1 MAPIQGGMIEPKPSK
16 AILFLRQKF
25 EELLTAAELCVHNK
39 LATPALILVY
49 SGIDVAGWLYAS
61 NPAEQ
66 TNIRFVA
73 WVNRYLLHAGAAL
86 EVSAL
91 ELYGA
96 RCGLLHNFSS
106 ESDLSRKDGDI
117 RKVHYAWG
125 NSRAETLIEM
135 ARLAKLDGQ
144 NTAINVGELISAFRT
159 GLTRFFEEATADPK
173 IAQALET
180 RWVKVFGTMSEGD
193 AQELLEW
200 GKSLLANPL
209 PK

>member
-1 MAPIQGGMIEPKPSK
+1 
-16 AILFLRQKF
+16 
-25 EELLTAAELCVHNK
+25 
-39 LATPALILVY
+39 
-49 SGIDVAGWLYAS
+49 
-61 NPAEQ
+61 
-66 TNIRFVA
+66 
-73 WVNRYLLHAGAAL
+73 
-86 EVSAL
+86 L

-106 ESDLSRKDGDI
+106 ESGPSRKDGKI

-144 NTAINVGELISAFRT
+144 NTAINVEDLISAFRT
-159 GLTRFFEEATADPK
+159 GLTFFFEEAAADPK
-173 IAQALET
+173 IALALQT

-200 GKSLLANPL
+200 GKSLLEKPPA
-209 PK
+209 K